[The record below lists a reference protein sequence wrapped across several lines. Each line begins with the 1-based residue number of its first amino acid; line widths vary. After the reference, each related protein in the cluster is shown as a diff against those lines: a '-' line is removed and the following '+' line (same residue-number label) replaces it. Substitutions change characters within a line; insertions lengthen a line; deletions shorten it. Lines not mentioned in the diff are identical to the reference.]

1 MDEIKFSRDNL
12 IELILLDKIMRI
24 AIENNMN
31 YYEILDLLKKK
42 DLL

>member
-24 AIENNMN
+24 SIENNIN
-31 YYEILDLLKKK
+31 YYEVLDLLKKK

>member
-24 AIENNMN
+24 AIENNIN
-31 YYEILDLLKKK
+31 YYEVLDLLKKK